1 MRICSG
7 LRVLRSSKC
16 QGFLLGGRWSCGVAQ
31 RSPIWRNS
39 ASVALVPWRRCELC
53 DTADI
58 IQALSAFV
66 LAPWLAW
73 NGLPKAMAGFPTFSK
88 VFFTSL
94 V

>member
-1 MRICSG
+1 MQCESG
-7 LRVLRSSKC
+7 VEKQSQQREREKTKKKRAKILRH
-16 QGFLLGGRWSCGVAQ
+16 
-31 RSPIWRNS
+31 
-39 ASVALVPWRRCELC
+39 RRVLC